1 MELLLCAAY
10 KLWNGG
16 SKLSAVT
23 KLWAVQLG
31 FWFLAGTETFIF
43 SRMSTLIQLVP
54 QPLLSQV
61 KGQGWKLT
69 THVHVRPRVRTHGAV
84 PRLPFL
90 CSRCCTEWLHLFIWY
105 LISLWCLMLQVRCNL
120 IFHVCLTVHL
130 LNFWWCTDHPA
141 WRFFWSFSF
150 HPEGYESSSF
160 RYGMSFC
167 FTVCNSLAYSISD
180 D

>member
-10 KLWNGG
+10 KLWSGG

-31 FWFLAGTETFIF
+31 VWFLAGTETFIF
-43 SRMSTLIQLVP
+43 SRMSTLIQPVP
-54 QPLLSQV
+54 QTLLPWV
-61 KGQGWKLT
+61 KGQDWKLT
-69 THVHVRPRVRTHGAV
+69 TLMHVRPRVRTHGAV

-90 CSRCCTEWLHLFIWY
+90 CSRCCTKWLYLFIWY

-120 IFHVCLTVHL
+120 IFHLCLTVHL
-130 LNFWWCTDHPA
+130 LNFWWWTDHPD

-150 HPEGYESSSF
+150 HSEGYQSSSF

-167 FTVCNSLAYSISD
+167 FTVCNSLAYLISD